1 MQDLD
6 NSLVNLNTAIQRK
19 NQQGDDYVRM
29 VNALIEE
36 ITNFLNGLQQNND
49 NSAALQQELNVANER
64 IRRLTEENARTQE
77 QLRAVEARANE
88 VQERERVCNEAL
100 ARLRQDGQGNAEE
113 IRRLQ
118 EELANVQQAVQQTNA
133 QRDELLRQL
142 EERTGRIQE
151 NVAQIAQMHINKEDS
166 DELTANSQRLR
177 ALIAGLV
184 AARGPGGAGAGAGS
198 RGAGGAGAGAGA
210 GSRGAGGAG
219 AGAGAGAGF
228 SVRNAIDL
236 GVRAAGYQP
245 RAAGGADRGQQIRVA
260 REPNTA
266 PGQGPLVNPIP
277 PRDQNAGKTKR
288 RRGKKSMYRG
298 GYVEKL
304 RAKKTRKRT
313 RTSKRRSGRKSTAS
327 SSSSSSASS
336 NSRQKAMQG
345 RKM

>member
-36 ITNFLNGLQQNND
+36 ITNFLNGLQQNNN
-49 NSAALQQELNVANER
+49 NSAALQQELNAANEQ
-64 IRRLTEENARTQE
+64 IRRLTEENVRIQE
-77 QLRAVEARANE
+77 QLRVVEARANE

-100 ARLRQDGQGNAEE
+100 ARLRQDGQGNAAQNAEQLQ
-113 IRRLQ
+113 RLQ
-118 EELANVQQAVQQTNA
+118 QDLANAQQAVQQTNA

-151 NVAQIAQMHINKEDS
+151 NVAQIAQMHINREDS
-166 DELTANSQRLR
+166 EQLNENSRQLR

-184 AARGPGGAGAGAGS
+184 AARGPGGAGA
-198 RGAGGAGAGAGA
+198 RGPGGAGAGNGI
-210 GSRGAGGAG
+210 GGLPNRIA
-219 AGAGAGAGF
+219 
-228 SVRNAIDL
+228 RQPNAAL
-236 GVRAAGYQP
+236 
-245 RAAGGADRGQQIRVA
+245 
-260 REPNTA
+260 
-266 PGQGPLVNPIP
+266 GQGEVVNPIRP
-277 PRDQNAGKTKR
+277 RRDQNAGKTKR

-304 RAKKTRKRT
+304 RAKKTRKRA